1 MSVSDEEYRE
11 RQENEVLVIQ
21 SMYPAPGEFEDLRQ
35 NDVWKTP
42 RPPEMALRLQAAA
55 QPGQTASGLR
65 LRLKMP
71 PQYPDLPPEI
81 RLEEPRQLSDAD
93 VARLRAELQ
102 RAAEQLRGSEMVQE
116 LADRCRE
123 LLTAVSRPRFDS
135 LHAEKEHR
143 ERVEA
148 EAAAARAHQERQRQE
163 EERARCRSEVQREQR
178 RLLAEER
185 RAARRRFSESQ
196 LDSGT
201 ACVSESAE
209 CAEHAGARRLTV
221 AGRDELLVGQCLQ
234 HTAAGAAVRA
244 CLDTRSGE
252 PLRVQQWSVRWR
264 TASRTRKVHDAAAE
278 PAGRERRTVLDQLSA
293 LQREVARLAKHRHDN
308 LLHYLG
314 MCFEETAAGA
324 EVFVLQEFAQG
335 ADLSWHVRHGGRAEP
350 ALLRLLAAGLTA
362 ALAHLHS
369 RDITHRDLRHTSV
382 LLESSGQVRLA
393 DYSVGRR
400 LAELAGAPTPPPPD
414 YPPYTGR
421 PKKADVQR
429 LGALL
434 AAVARGGLRSEPS
447 PPPDWLPAPA
457 RDFLARCLEP
467 DEQRRWSAAE
477 LAEHGFLSGD
487 WRRPDAPLP
496 AAADVRDDPVAAAAA
511 PTPEPAAAALPLPSG
526 SSQQLA
532 NNFLILEHLG
542 QGGFGEVLKVRNKVD
557 GNLYAVKKIMLE
569 RDRPQDLK
577 KISVEAQHLAILQ
590 HENIV
595 RYYTSWMETEDA
607 ADVEDSEDGE
617 SEDEETLSGPDEE
630 DEDESSDGI
639 LFAYVSEGGGGP
651 AGDGP
656 SPPAAGPEPNCEPS
670 GSRRRRRP
678 ARTRRCLCILM
689 EYCEK
694 STLRTALPEL
704 PRDQQR
710 LWRLFREIVEGLAH
724 VHGHG
729 LTHRDLKP
737 DNIFLDRS
745 EHVKIGDFGLA
756 TSKVV
761 RPRAEE
767 AGAERPQGPAAAD
780 VSDTSY
786 AYAVGTALY
795 RAPELEPAPADGEHG
810 STRRARYTNKVDL
823 YSLGVIWFEMC
834 CGTFATGSERIHRL
848 CELRKPDMHIG
859 DDIRQRLTDQQVQ
872 LLGLLLQHEPT
883 KRPSCVELLSSDLM
897 PSPPLEEARLR
908 KIFQDTVL
916 KPNTRRYAHMVDAC
930 FSQRATATDDCAY
943 DVQLGRRAVAPERGA
958 LAAVAR
964 RRLERLFE
972 RHGAAPLP
980 PPLLTVSL
988 SASADGA
995 AVRLMTGTGR
1005 LVELPRSQRR
1015 PLARLLAR
1023 AGTAPLRHYAIERV
1037 YEERLPRGQHPR
1049 ERLEALFGS
1058 LSAPAAAALADAELL
1073 CVLSEL
1079 VALFPALAD
1088 REYRLV
1094 LGHTLLLEASLEA
1107 AGVPTERRQQVVE
1120 LLCRHDADSQRQQ
1133 VQRGLEALGLSAK
1146 CINQLWFRLEL
1157 RGSLERVQQQLSGR
1171 RPSEAA
1177 RQALHELTTVT
1188 DYAERLGVT
1197 LPVLVYPGLVLGEEH
1212 SQFRGLVFQLQCPR
1226 RRGAGS
1232 AVLARGGRYDPL
1244 LAHYWSLLAPDGA
1257 PQPAAA
1263 AVSIAF
1269 DELAAAAAREGR
1281 SAGTPFDVVVAGG
1294 GDRAAA
1300 RRQAAVARQLWTAG
1314 VSAFLYCGG
1323 DSPAAADDAARWAA
1337 ERGARVLLL
1346 PKDSDSRMV
1355 RVRPLEGRGTAKAV
1369 VFTSDLLE
1377 HLARLGVSGERCG
1390 ERPAEPPAP
1399 AAELSVHWVVRSADS
1414 LRSGQRQALEATAE
1428 RHLAAELAALGP
1440 SARTELLMIELDR
1453 EDVMQLSRL
1462 RLNEPEQAFQQ
1473 SVDQVLDACRAQR
1486 KYVARVCDELA
1497 RVRAR
1502 RCTVLVFGFQAKCHL
1517 LLACAGTE
1525 HWR

>member
-1 MSVSDEEYRE
+1 
-11 RQENEVLVIQ
+11 
-21 SMYPAPGEFEDLRQ
+21 
-35 NDVWKTP
+35 
-42 RPPEMALRLQAAA
+42 
-55 QPGQTASGLR
+55 
-65 LRLKMP
+65 
-71 PQYPDLPPEI
+71 
-81 RLEEPRQLSDAD
+81 
-93 VARLRAELQ
+93 
-102 RAAEQLRGSEMVQE
+102 
-116 LADRCRE
+116 
-123 LLTAVSRPRFDS
+123 
-135 LHAEKEHR
+135 
-143 ERVEA
+143 
-148 EAAAARAHQERQRQE
+148 
-163 EERARCRSEVQREQR
+163 
-178 RLLAEER
+178 
-185 RAARRRFSESQ
+185 
-196 LDSGT
+196 
-201 ACVSESAE
+201 
-209 CAEHAGARRLTV
+209 
-221 AGRDELLVGQCLQ
+221 
-234 HTAAGAAVRA
+234 
-244 CLDTRSGE
+244 
-252 PLRVQQWSVRWR
+252 
-264 TASRTRKVHDAAAE
+264 
-278 PAGRERRTVLDQLSA
+278 
-293 LQREVARLAKHRHDN
+293 
-308 LLHYLG
+308 
-314 MCFEETAAGA
+314 
-324 EVFVLQEFAQG
+324 
-335 ADLSWHVRHGGRAEP
+335 
-350 ALLRLLAAGLTA
+350 
-362 ALAHLHS
+362 
-369 RDITHRDLRHTSV
+369 
-382 LLESSGQVRLA
+382 
-393 DYSVGRR
+393 
-400 LAELAGAPTPPPPD
+400 
-414 YPPYTGR
+414 
-421 PKKADVQR
+421 
-429 LGALL
+429 
-434 AAVARGGLRSEPS
+434 
-447 PPPDWLPAPA
+447 
-457 RDFLARCLEP
+457 
-467 DEQRRWSAAE
+467 
-477 LAEHGFLSGD
+477 
-487 WRRPDAPLP
+487 
-496 AAADVRDDPVAAAAA
+496 
-511 PTPEPAAAALPLPSG
+511 
-526 SSQQLA
+526 
-532 NNFLILEHLG
+532 
-542 QGGFGEVLKVRNKVD
+542 
-557 GNLYAVKKIMLE
+557 
-569 RDRPQDLK
+569 
-577 KISVEAQHLAILQ
+577 
-590 HENIV
+590 
-595 RYYTSWMETEDA
+595 
-607 ADVEDSEDGE
+607 
-617 SEDEETLSGPDEE
+617 
-630 DEDESSDGI
+630 
-639 LFAYVSEGGGGP
+639 
-651 AGDGP
+651 
-656 SPPAAGPEPNCEPS
+656 
-670 GSRRRRRP
+670 
-678 ARTRRCLCILM
+678 M

-756 TSKVV
+756 TSK
-761 RPRAEE
+761 
-767 AGAERPQGPAAAD
+767 
-780 VSDTSY
+780 
-786 AYAVGTALY
+786 
-795 RAPELEPAPADGEHG
+795 
-810 STRRARYTNKVDL
+810 RRARYTNKVDL

-883 KRPSCVELLSSDLM
+883 KRPSC
-897 PSPPLEEARLR
+897 
-908 KIFQDTVL
+908 
-916 KPNTRRYAHMVDAC
+916 
-930 FSQRATATDDCAY
+930 RATATDDCAY

-980 PPLLTVSL
+980 PPLLTV
-988 SASADGA
+988 A
-995 AVRLMTGTGR
+995 GR
-1005 LVELPRSQRR
+1005 WRG
-1015 PLARLLAR
+1015 LLAR

-1079 VALFPALAD
+1079 VALFPVLAD

-1188 DYAERLGVT
+1188 EYAERLGVT

-1281 SAGTPFDVVVAGG
+1281 SAGTPFDVVVAGW
-1294 GDRAAA
+1294 R
-1300 RRQAAVARQLWTAG
+1300 
-1314 VSAFLYCGG
+1314 AFLYCGG

-1355 RVRPLEGRGTAKAV
+1355 RVRPLEGRGTTKAV